1 MHSHRRLAGLAGLA
15 GVAGLT
21 ALLAGC
27 AALQNAIQ
35 APEFTMAQGRSSEI
49 RLLGP
54 SIGRPLGGAEVRVW
68 ARVRNPNAFGFTL
81 TRLAGNVFL
90 SNEPAADVDLPLGLP
105 LAAAGDTVIP
115 IDVAISFAD
124 IPDLA
129 DEIAGAFA
137 GQSLDYALRG
147 TLAVDAGPFG
157 EPSFGPSTWLSG
169 EVRVVR

>member
-1 MHSHRRLAGLAGLA
+1 MRTHHRSGRFAALAALAA
-15 GVAGLT
+15 A
-21 ALLAGC
+21 AIIPAC
-27 AALQNAIQ
+27 AALNDIVQ
-35 APEFTMAQGRSSEI
+35 APQFTMDQGRSSEI

-54 SIGRPLGGAEVRVW
+54 SIGRPLGGAQVRVW
-68 ARVRNPNAFGFTL
+68 ARVHNPNGFGFTL

-90 SNEPAADVDLPLGLP
+90 DDEPAADIDLPLGLP
-105 LAAAGDTVIP
+105 LQASGDTVIP
-115 IDVAISFAD
+115 IDLAISFAD

-137 GQSLDYALRG
+137 GQTLDYALRG

-157 EPSFGPSTWLSG
+157 QPSFGPSTWLTG

>member
-1 MHSHRRLAGLAGLA
+1 MHSHRRLAAFALLAGLA
-15 GVAGLT
+15 
-21 ALLAGC
+21 ALPAC

-35 APEFTMAQGRSSEI
+35 APEFAMAQGRNSQI

-90 SNEPAADVDLPLGLP
+90 DDEPAADIDLPLGLP
-105 LAAAGDTVIP
+105 LQASGDTVIP

-137 GQSLDYALRG
+137 GQTLDYTLRG
-147 TLAVDAGPFG
+147 TLAVDAGPLG
-157 EPSFGPSTWLSG
+157 QPSFGPSTWLSG
-169 EVRVVR
+169 EVQVVR

>member
-1 MHSHRRLAGLAGLA
+1 MHSHRRFAALALLAGLA
-15 GVAGLT
+15 
-21 ALLAGC
+21 ALPAC

-35 APEFTMAQGRSSEI
+35 APEFAMAQGHSSQI

-90 SNEPAADVDLPLGLP
+90 DDEPAADIDLPLGLP
-105 LAAAGDTVIP
+105 LQASGDTIIP

-137 GQSLDYALRG
+137 GQTLDYALRG
-147 TLAVDAGPFG
+147 TLAVDAGPLG
-157 EPSFGPSTWLSG
+157 QPSFGPSTWLAG
-169 EVRVVR
+169 EVQVVR